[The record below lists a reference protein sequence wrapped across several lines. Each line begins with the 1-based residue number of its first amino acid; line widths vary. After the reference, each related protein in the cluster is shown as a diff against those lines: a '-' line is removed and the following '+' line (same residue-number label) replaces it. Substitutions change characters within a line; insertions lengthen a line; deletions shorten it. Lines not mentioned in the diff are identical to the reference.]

1 MIQQIKKILAPIDFS
16 EYSMRA
22 MHSAWELACEIGAEL
37 HVVHVVEPHFIITSR
52 ELARESSMLEQG
64 EEELRRIKKDEFRD
78 SDKVTTS
85 VMVGPPVTSL
95 ADYANQH
102 QINLIVMGTHGRT
115 GGERLLIGSVSEKLV
130 RNAPCSVLILR

>member
-1 MIQQIKKILAPIDFS
+1 MTFS
-16 EYSMRA
+16 
-22 MHSAWELACEIGAEL
+22 
-37 HVVHVVEPHFIITSR
+37 